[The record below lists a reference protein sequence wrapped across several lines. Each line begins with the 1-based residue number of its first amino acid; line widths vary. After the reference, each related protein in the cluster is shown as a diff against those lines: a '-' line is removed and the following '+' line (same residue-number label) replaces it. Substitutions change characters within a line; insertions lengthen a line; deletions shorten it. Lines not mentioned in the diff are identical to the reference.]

1 MNFLCTWY
9 VKHTLRHC
17 NIHESMWDIVWIKTS
32 TVSLGFWA
40 AYVGFVG
47 LNGTLLHQNVKFW
60 IWWLEDV
67 CFFPFLVAFLKKI
80 GLKVINKYHQGR
92 RGCFTSHCT
101 GSEIVCLAVCL
112 LNLDA
117 VPLSDWPTA
126 CITFW
131 GFSQDRNRHSSSRT
145 PGLPLWFSK
154 GLGTRVS
161 AAHLTG
167 RRS

>member
-9 VKHTLRHC
+9 VTHTLRHC
-17 NIHESMWDIVWIKTS
+17 NIHESVWDVVWIKTS

-47 LNGTLLHQNVKFW
+47 LDGTLLHQNVKFR

-67 CFFPFLVAFLKKI
+67 FFSLVAFLNKI
-80 GLKVINKYHQGR
+80 GLKIINKYYQGR
-92 RGCFTSHCT
+92 RGCFTSHYA
-101 GSEIVCLAVCL
+101 GSEIVCSVVCL